1 MLLVGQKKAETLVS
15 IFGRINRQIYQNF
28 SAVPVDYFAADAF
41 ANTFHFRYIPY
52 HPVYQKGA
60 VISASQ
66 PLLAVRVVGL
76 GKNLFNR
83 GHLQKFPD
91 MV

>member
-1 MLLVGQKKAETLVS
+1 MLLVGKKAGARVS

-28 SAVPVDYFAADAF
+28 PAVPVDYFAADAF
-41 ANTFHFRYIPY
+41 ANTFYFRYIPY
-52 HPVYQKGA
+52 HPVYQQGSI
-60 VISASQ
+60 ISASQ

-91 MV
+91 MG

>member
-15 IFGRINRQIYQNF
+15 IFGRINRQICQNF
-28 SAVPVDYFAADAF
+28 PAVPVDYFAADAF

-52 HPVYQKGA
+52 NTVYQKGA

-66 PLLAVRVVGL
+66 PFLAVRIVGL
-76 GKNLFNR
+76 GQDLFLR